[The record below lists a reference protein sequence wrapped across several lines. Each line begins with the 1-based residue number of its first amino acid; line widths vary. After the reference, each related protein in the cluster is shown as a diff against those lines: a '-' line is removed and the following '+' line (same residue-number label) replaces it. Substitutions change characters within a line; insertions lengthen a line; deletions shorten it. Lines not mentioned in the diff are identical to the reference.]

1 MPNVEEY
8 LKKPEV
14 RAAISGRLAKTFDRY
29 DVDIER
35 TIQELARVTYG
46 NAADLVELNDLGDWP
61 W

>member
-1 MPNVEEY
+1 M
-8 LKKPEV
+8 
-14 RAAISGRLAKTFDRY
+14 GKTFDRY

-35 TIQELARVTYG
+35 TIQELARVAYG